1 MELSIANYKTVFPTD
16 DQRKDKKD
24 LKRSEKFTKSNIK
37 ESIAIKTT
45 PVKISSNN
53 RKKLEKPKDQH
64 MTNDRHRPTMKE
76 LQEKEYPFPNSN
88 VLYIF
93 YERLEKYLIELPE
106 SNHLDEAGRMDY
118 PKYYKYHR
126 VDSHPIESCFVII
139 VLAKERKIILDIEEI
154 EGMSVANITP
164 TKIIHV
170 LKENKEVKPPSM
182 TMPSTR

>member
-1 MELSIANYKTVFPTD
+1 MELSIANYKTAFPTD

-53 RKKLEKPKDQH
+53 LKKLEKPKDQH
-64 MTNDRHRPTMKE
+64 MTNDRHRPTIKE

-93 YERLEKYLIELPE
+93 YELLEKYLIELPE
-106 SNHLDEAGRMDY
+106 SNPDEAGRMDY
-118 PKYYKYHR
+118 PKYCKYHR
-126 VDSHPIESCFVII
+126 ADSHPIENCFVII
-139 VLAKERKIILDIEEI
+139 VLAKERNIILDIEEI
-154 EGMSVANITP
+154 AGMSVANITP
-164 TKIIHV
+164 AKIMHV
-170 LKENKEVKPPSM
+170 LKENKGVKPPSM
-182 TMPSTR
+182 TMPSTL